1 MAKRGRPPLAG
12 RREEI
17 LDGAILVLAE
27 RGIENMSLAQL
38 AQALG
43 FSTYALT
50 YHFGSREDV
59 LAAVAEHVEA
69 RLQAE
74 FAELAR
80 QPGLSMP
87 DLVRRYWATTREPG
101 AGHAMRLW
109 LELVLIASREPDRLP
124 GFLDRA
130 TAGWEQ
136 VIGAVLGD
144 DTDADTLVPLAFAA
158 ITGLEL
164 LQLMR
169 PGSDVPGRAL
179 EQLIGVFQLV
189 LDSKERPGREG
200 PGR

>member
-17 LDGAILVLAE
+17 LDAAVQVLGE
-27 RGIENMSLAQL
+27 RGIENLSLAQL

-50 YHFGSREDV
+50 YHFGAREDV
-59 LAAVAEHVEA
+59 LAAVAEHVET

-74 FAELAR
+74 FAELTG
-80 QPGLSMP
+80 QPGLTMP

-101 AGHAMRLW
+101 AGHTMRLW
-109 LELVLIASREPDRLP
+109 LELVLLASREPGRLP

-130 TAGWEQ
+130 TAGWEH

-144 DTDADTLVPLAFAA
+144 HPDADTLVPLAFAA

-169 PGSDVPGRAL
+169 PGSDVPDQAL
-179 EQLIGVFQLV
+179 EKLITVFQLV
-189 LDSKERPGREG
+189 LERA
-200 PGR
+200 